1 MVSGS
6 KGCTN
11 STLTEPLPL
20 NHYQNHRT
28 KSLGNDLIP
37 LLSDSICVVQSCL
50 LVAAYNNY
58 KKHINVLMLS
68 PCA

>member
-20 NHYQNHRT
+20 NHYQNYRT
-28 KSLGNDLIP
+28 KSPGNDLIP

-58 KKHINVLMLS
+58 KKHINVLTLS